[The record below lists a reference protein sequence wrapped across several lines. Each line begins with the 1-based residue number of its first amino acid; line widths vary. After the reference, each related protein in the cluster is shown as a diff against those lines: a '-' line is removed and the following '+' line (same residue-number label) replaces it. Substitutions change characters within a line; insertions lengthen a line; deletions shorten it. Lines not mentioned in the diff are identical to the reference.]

1 MVLFI
6 LGSAAIAIAIM
17 KSSSDLQTF
26 AMIAISLK
34 QIYAIRQQNTFKL
47 FIEFINSVF
56 TKLNSK
62 WMYFEKYPK
71 THQKGLQQQ
80 SSKKHSL
87 NMCFPD
93 FKFVNSIVH
102 ESVSF
107 PLEITNYKLILQKIK
122 QAFMIF
128 GRAL

>member
-62 WMYFEKYPK
+62 
-71 THQKGLQQQ
+71 
-80 SSKKHSL
+80 
-87 NMCFPD
+87 
-93 FKFVNSIVH
+93 
-102 ESVSF
+102 
-107 PLEITNYKLILQKIK
+107 
-122 QAFMIF
+122 
-128 GRAL
+128 